1 MHLRA
6 KMLLK
11 IGVFAYLT
19 MSFTSIAQT
28 NDEAEFEAFLK
39 KRQSEF
45 NQFEQQQKQEFEA
58 FVTAWR
64 DAQNAYIK
72 QVTTKWQ
79 DPNLPSSKVWVKYSD
94 DLNKRTSVNFE
105 SGEVVV
111 ELLNSKNNEQ
121 AVEYAKEQVNELSQ
135 VTVDKT
141 LAKDPVYIAAN
152 NTINNKSFTS
162 TVKSLNSKI
171 ERNKPSTTIQPKK
184 IAKQTVLST
193 EIVEEVLSA
202 KAPVITKQKDRVTIS
217 YKLPANTLSNQAKR
231 YLPEVQQQAKR
242 YNIEPALLLAIIHT
256 ESSFNPLARSPI
268 PAFGL
273 MQIVPTSAGKDVSN
287 FLQGKPLLLSPEYL
301 FQADNN
307 VEAGSTYMHILS
319 NRYFKNVRSAQSRI
333 YMSIAA
339 YNTGPGNVA
348 KTLSGSKSLNQA
360 SIAANAMSSENVYT
374 LMVNNLPAQ
383 ETRNYLQKVVKRTAY
398 YQKQLKAIERNLK

>member
-1 MHLRA
+1 MHPIA
-6 KMLLK
+6 KILLK
-11 IGVFAYLT
+11 IGVFANLT
-19 MSFTSIAQT
+19 MGFTSIAQT
-28 NDEAEFEAFLK
+28 NNEAEFEAFLK

-45 NQFEQQQKQEFEA
+45 SQFEQQQKQEFEA
-58 FVTAWR
+58 FVSAWH
-64 DAQNAYIK
+64 DAQNAYLK

-111 ELLNSKNNEQ
+111 ELLNSRNNEQ
-121 AVEYAKEQVNELSQ
+121 AVEYAKEQLNELAQ
-135 VTVDKT
+135 VSVDKT

-162 TVKSLNSKI
+162 AGQSLNRKI

-184 IAKQTVLST
+184 IAEQTVLST
-193 EIVEEVLSA
+193 EIVEKVLSA
-202 KAPVITKQKDRVTIS
+202 KAPKIIKQKDRVTIS

-231 YLPEVQQQAKR
+231 YLPEVQQQARR

-307 VEAGSTYMHILS
+307 VEAGSTYVHILS
-319 NRYFKNVRSAQSRI
+319 NRYFKNVRNEQSRI

-360 SIAANAMSSENVYT
+360 SIAANSMSAEKIYT

-398 YQKQLKAIERNLK
+398 YQKQLKGI

>member
-1 MHLRA
+1 MHS
-6 KMLLK
+6 KVKILLK
-11 IGVFAYLT
+11 ISALACLT
-19 MSFTSIAQT
+19 MSLNSLAQT
-28 NDEAEFEAFLK
+28 SEEAEFEAFLK

-45 NQFEQQQKQEFEA
+45 SQYEQQQRQEFEA
-58 FVTAWR
+58 FVSAWHN
-64 DAQNAYIK
+64 AQNAYLK
-72 QVTTKWQ
+72 QVTQKWQ
-79 DPNLPSSKVWVKYSD
+79 DPNLPSSTVWVKYSD

-111 ELLNSKNNEQ
+111 ELLNSQNDEQ
-121 AVEYAKEQVNELSQ
+121 AVEYAKQQLNELSQ
-135 VTVDKT
+135 VTVNKT
-141 LAKDPVYIAAN
+141 LSNDPVYIAAN
-152 NTINNKSFTS
+152 NTINSKNFTS
-162 TVKSLNSKI
+162 TGKPLNKKVEQSKSPK
-171 ERNKPSTTIQPKK
+171 TTQAKK
-184 IAKQTVLST
+184 IVEQTVLST
-193 EIVEEVLSA
+193 EIVKEVLTA
-202 KAPVITKQKDRVTIS
+202 KAPVITKQKDRVKIS
-217 YKLPANTLSNQAKR
+217 YKLPDNTLSNQAKR

-242 YNIEPALLLAIIHT
+242 YNLDPALLLAIIHT

-307 VEAGSTYMHILS
+307 VEAGSTYVHILS
-319 NRYFKNVRSAQSRI
+319 NRYFKNVRNVQSRI

-360 SIAANAMSSENVYT
+360 SIAANAMSAEKVYT

-398 YQKQLKAIERNLK
+398 YQKQLKGI

>member
-1 MHLRA
+1 MHLKA

-64 DAQNAYIK
+64 DAQNAYLK

-135 VTVDKT
+135 ITVDKA

-162 TVKSLNSKI
+162 TSKSLNSKI
-171 ERNKPSTTIQPKK
+171 ERNKPSTTTQPKK

-202 KAPVITKQKDRVTIS
+202 KVPVITKQKDRVTIS

-319 NRYFKNVRSAQSRI
+319 NRYFKNVRNAQSRI

-374 LMVNNLPAQ
+374 LMVNKLPAQ

-398 YQKQLKAIERNLK
+398 YQKQLKGI

>member
-1 MHLRA
+1 MHPIA
-6 KMLLK
+6 KILLK
-11 IGVFAYLT
+11 IGVFANLT
-19 MSFTSIAQT
+19 MGFTSIAQT
-28 NDEAEFEAFLK
+28 NNEAEFEAFLK

-45 NQFEQQQKQEFEA
+45 SQFEQQQKQEFEA
-58 FVTAWR
+58 FVSAWH
-64 DAQNAYIK
+64 DAQNAYLK

-111 ELLNSKNNEQ
+111 ELLNSRNNEQ
-121 AVEYAKEQVNELSQ
+121 AVEYAKEQLNELAQ
-135 VTVDKT
+135 VSVDKT

-162 TVKSLNSKI
+162 AGQSLNRKI
-171 ERNKPSTTIQPKK
+171 ERNKPLTTIQPKK
-184 IAKQTVLST
+184 IAEQTVLST
-193 EIVEEVLSA
+193 EIVEKVLSA
-202 KAPVITKQKDRVTIS
+202 KAPKIIKQKDRVTIS

-231 YLPEVQQQAKR
+231 YLPEVQQQARR

-307 VEAGSTYMHILS
+307 VEAGSTYVHILS
-319 NRYFKNVRSAQSRI
+319 NRYFKNVRNEQSRI

-360 SIAANAMSSENVYT
+360 SIAANSMSAEKIYT

-398 YQKQLKAIERNLK
+398 YQKQLKGI

>member
-1 MHLRA
+1 MHS
-6 KMLLK
+6 KVKILLK
-11 IGVFAYLT
+11 VSALAYLT
-19 MSFTSIAQT
+19 LSLNSLAQT
-28 NDEAEFEAFLK
+28 SDEAEFEAFLK

-45 NQFEQQQKQEFEA
+45 SQYEQQQKQEFEA
-58 FVTAWR
+58 FVSAWH
-64 DAQNAYIK
+64 DAQNAYLK
-72 QVTTKWQ
+72 QVTQKWQ

-111 ELLNSKNNEQ
+111 ELLNSQNDEQ
-121 AVEYAKEQVNELSQ
+121 AVEYAKDQLNELSQ

-141 LAKDPVYIAAN
+141 LANDPVYIAAN

-162 TVKSLNSKI
+162 TGKPLNKKI

-184 IAKQTVLST
+184 ITEQTVLST
-193 EIVEEVLSA
+193 EIVEEVLTA

-217 YKLPANTLSNQAKR
+217 YQLPTNTLSNQAKR
-231 YLPEVQQQAKR
+231 YLPDVQQQAKR
-242 YNIEPALLLAIIHT
+242 YNLDPALLLAIIHT

-273 MQIVPTSAGKDVSN
+273 MQIVPTSAGKDVSK

-307 VEAGSTYMHILS
+307 VEAGSTYVHILS
-319 NRYFKNVRSAQSRI
+319 NRYFKNVRNEQSRI

-360 SIAANAMSSENVYT
+360 SIAANSMSADKVYT

-398 YQKQLKAIERNLK
+398 YQEQLKGI

>member
-1 MHLRA
+1 MHS
-6 KMLLK
+6 KVKILLK
-11 IGVFAYLT
+11 ISALACLT
-19 MSFTSIAQT
+19 MSLNSLAQT
-28 NDEAEFEAFLK
+28 SEEAEFEAFLK

-45 NQFEQQQKQEFEA
+45 SQYEQQQRQEFEA
-58 FVTAWR
+58 FVSAWHN
-64 DAQNAYIK
+64 AQNAYLK
-72 QVTTKWQ
+72 QVTQKWQ
-79 DPNLPSSKVWVKYSD
+79 DPNLPSSTMWVKYSD

-111 ELLNSKNNEQ
+111 ELLNSQNDEQ
-121 AVEYAKEQVNELSQ
+121 AVEYAKQQLNELSQ
-135 VTVDKT
+135 VTVNKT
-141 LAKDPVYIAAN
+141 LSNDPVYIAAN
-152 NTINNKSFTS
+152 NTINSKNFTS
-162 TVKSLNSKI
+162 TGKPLNKKVEQSK
-171 ERNKPSTTIQPKK
+171 PPTTTQAKK
-184 IAKQTVLST
+184 IVEQTVLST
-193 EIVEEVLSA
+193 EIVKEVLTA

-217 YKLPANTLSNQAKR
+217 YKLPDNTLSNQAKR

-242 YNIEPALLLAIIHT
+242 YNLDPALLLAIIHT

-307 VEAGSTYMHILS
+307 VEAGSTYVHILS
-319 NRYFKNVRSAQSRI
+319 NRYFKNVRNVQSRI

-360 SIAANAMSSENVYT
+360 SIAANAMSAEKVYT

-398 YQKQLKAIERNLK
+398 YQKQLKGI

>member
-1 MHLRA
+1 
-6 KMLLK
+6 MLLK

-64 DAQNAYIK
+64 DAQNAYLK

-121 AVEYAKEQVNELSQ
+121 AVEYAKQQLNELSQ

-162 TVKSLNSKI
+162 AGKFLNSKI

-193 EIVEEVLSA
+193 EIVEEALSA
-202 KAPVITKQKDRVTIS
+202 KAPVITKQKDRITIS

-231 YLPEVQQQAKR
+231 YLPEIQQQAKR
-242 YNIEPALLLAIIHT
+242 YNLDPALLLAIIHT

-307 VEAGSTYMHILS
+307 VEAGSTYVHILS
-319 NRYFKNVRSAQSRI
+319 NRYFKNVRNAQSRI

-360 SIAANAMSSENVYT
+360 SIAANSMSAEKIYT

-398 YQKQLKAIERNLK
+398 YQKQLKGI

>member
-64 DAQNAYIK
+64 DAQNAYLK

-121 AVEYAKEQVNELSQ
+121 AVEYAKQQLNELSQ

-162 TVKSLNSKI
+162 AGKFLNSKI

-193 EIVEEVLSA
+193 EIVEEALSA
-202 KAPVITKQKDRVTIS
+202 KAPVITKQKDRITIS

-231 YLPEVQQQAKR
+231 YLPEIQQQAKR
-242 YNIEPALLLAIIHT
+242 YNLDPALLLAIIHT

-307 VEAGSTYMHILS
+307 VEAGSTYVHILS
-319 NRYFKNVRSAQSRI
+319 NRYFKNVRNAQSRI

-360 SIAANAMSSENVYT
+360 SIAANSMSAEKIYT

-398 YQKQLKAIERNLK
+398 YQKQLKGI

>member
-1 MHLRA
+1 MHS
-6 KMLLK
+6 KVKILLK
-11 IGVFAYLT
+11 ISALACLT
-19 MSFTSIAQT
+19 LSLNSVAQT
-28 NDEAEFEAFLK
+28 SEEAEFEAFLK
-39 KRQSEF
+39 ARQSEF
-45 NQFEQQQKQEFEA
+45 SQYEQQQKQEFEA
-58 FVTAWR
+58 FVSAWH
-64 DAQNAYIK
+64 DAQSAYLK
-72 QVTTKWQ
+72 QVTQKWQ

-111 ELLNSKNNEQ
+111 ELLNSQNDEQ
-121 AVEYAKEQVNELSQ
+121 AVEYAKDQLNELSQ
-135 VTVDKT
+135 VTVNKT
-141 LAKDPVYIAAN
+141 LANDPVYIAAN
-152 NTINNKSFTS
+152 NTINSKSFTS
-162 TVKSLNSKI
+162 TGKPLNRKI
-171 ERNKPSTTIQPKK
+171 EQSKSPTTIQPKK
-184 IAKQTVLST
+184 IAEQTVLST
-193 EIVEEVLSA
+193 EIIEEVLTA

-217 YKLPANTLSNQAKR
+217 YQLPTNTLSNQAKR
-231 YLPEVQQQAKR
+231 YLPDVQQQAKR
-242 YNIEPALLLAIIHT
+242 YNLDPALLLAIIHT

-273 MQIVPTSAGKDVSN
+273 MQIVPTSAGKDVSK

-307 VEAGSTYMHILS
+307 VEAGSTYVHILS
-319 NRYFKNVRSAQSRI
+319 NRYFKNVRNEQSRI

-360 SIAANAMSSENVYT
+360 SIAANSMSADKVYT

-398 YQKQLKAIERNLK
+398 YQEQLKGI

>member
-1 MHLRA
+1 MHPIA
-6 KMLLK
+6 KILLK
-11 IGVFAYLT
+11 IGVFANLT
-19 MSFTSIAQT
+19 MGFTSIAQT
-28 NDEAEFEAFLK
+28 NNEAEFEAFLK

-45 NQFEQQQKQEFEA
+45 SQFEQQQKQEFEA
-58 FVTAWR
+58 FVSAWH
-64 DAQNAYIK
+64 DAQNAYLK

-111 ELLNSKNNEQ
+111 ELLNSRNNEQ
-121 AVEYAKEQVNELSQ
+121 AVEYAKEQLNELAQ
-135 VTVDKT
+135 VSVDKT

-162 TVKSLNSKI
+162 AGQSLNRKI
-171 ERNKPSTTIQPKK
+171 ERNKPLTTIQPKK
-184 IAKQTVLST
+184 IAEQTVLST
-193 EIVEEVLSA
+193 EIVEKVLSA
-202 KAPVITKQKDRVTIS
+202 KAPKIIKQKDRVTIS

-231 YLPEVQQQAKR
+231 YLPEVQQQARR

-307 VEAGSTYMHILS
+307 VEAGSTYVHILS
-319 NRYFKNVRSAQSRI
+319 NRYFKNVRNAQSRI

-360 SIAANAMSSENVYT
+360 SIAANSMSAEKIYT

-398 YQKQLKAIERNLK
+398 YQKQLKGI

>member
-1 MHLRA
+1 
-6 KMLLK
+6 MLIK
-11 IGVFAYLT
+11 ISACACLIVSLN
-19 MSFTSIAQT
+19 SLAQT
-28 NDEAEFEAFLK
+28 SDEAEFEAFLK

-45 NQFEQQQKQEFEA
+45 SQYEQQQKQEFDA
-58 FVTAWR
+58 FVSAWR
-64 DAQNAYIK
+64 DAENAYLK
-72 QVTTKWQ
+72 QVTKKWQ
-79 DPNLPSSKVWVKYSD
+79 DPNLPSSKVWIKYSD

-105 SGEVVV
+105 SGEVIV
-111 ELLNSKNNEQ
+111 ELLNSRNDEQ
-121 AVEYAKEQVNELSQ
+121 AVEYAKEQLNELSQ

-141 LAKDPVYIAAN
+141 LAKDPIYIAAN
-152 NTINNKSFTS
+152 NTINSKSFTS
-162 TVKSLNSKI
+162 TGKYLNKKTEQS
-171 ERNKPSTTIQPKK
+171 NPPTTTKPKK
-184 IAKQTVLST
+184 VAEQTVLSK
-193 EIVEEVLSA
+193 EIVEEVLTA
-202 KAPVITKQKDRVTIS
+202 KVPVITKQKDRVTIS

-231 YLPEVQQQAKR
+231 YLPEVQLQAAR
-242 YNIEPALLLAIIHT
+242 YNLEPALLLAIIHT

-307 VEAGSTYMHILS
+307 VEAGSTYVHILS
-319 NRYFKNVRSAQSRI
+319 NRYFKNVRNEQSRI

-360 SIAANAMSSENVYT
+360 SIAANAMPADKVYT
-374 LMVNNLPAQ
+374 LMINNLPAQ

-398 YQKQLKAIERNLK
+398 YQELLKGI

>member
-1 MHLRA
+1 MHS
-6 KMLLK
+6 KVKILLK
-11 IGVFAYLT
+11 ISALACLT
-19 MSFTSIAQT
+19 LSLNSVAQT
-28 NDEAEFEAFLK
+28 SDEAEFEAFLK
-39 KRQSEF
+39 ARQSEF
-45 NQFEQQQKQEFEA
+45 SQYEQQQKQEFEA
-58 FVTAWR
+58 FVSAWH
-64 DAQNAYIK
+64 DAQSAYLK
-72 QVTTKWQ
+72 QVTQKWQ

-111 ELLNSKNNEQ
+111 ELLNSQNDEQ
-121 AVEYAKEQVNELSQ
+121 AVEYAKDQLNELSQ
-135 VTVDKT
+135 VTVNKT
-141 LAKDPVYIAAN
+141 LANDPVYIAAN
-152 NTINNKSFTS
+152 NTINSKSFTS
-162 TVKSLNSKI
+162 TGKPLNRKI
-171 ERNKPSTTIQPKK
+171 EQNKSPTTTQPKK
-184 IAKQTVLST
+184 IADQTVLST
-193 EIVEEVLSA
+193 EIVEEVLTA

-217 YKLPANTLSNQAKR
+217 YQLPANTLSNQAKR
-231 YLPEVQQQAKR
+231 YLPDVQQQAKR
-242 YNIEPALLLAIIHT
+242 YNLDPALLLAIIHT

-307 VEAGSTYMHILS
+307 VEAGSTYVHILS
-319 NRYFKNVRSAQSRI
+319 NRYFKNVRNEQSRI

-360 SIAANAMSSENVYT
+360 SIAANSMSADKVYT

-398 YQKQLKAIERNLK
+398 YQEQLKGI

>member
-1 MHLRA
+1 MHS
-6 KMLLK
+6 KVKILLK
-11 IGVFAYLT
+11 ISALACLT
-19 MSFTSIAQT
+19 MSLNSLAQT
-28 NDEAEFEAFLK
+28 SEEAEFEAFLK

-45 NQFEQQQKQEFEA
+45 SQYEQQQKQEFEA
-58 FVTAWR
+58 FVSAWHN
-64 DAQNAYIK
+64 AQNAYLE
-72 QVTTKWQ
+72 QVTQKWQ
-79 DPNLPSSKVWVKYSD
+79 DPNLPSSTVWVKYSD

-111 ELLNSKNNEQ
+111 ELLNSQNDEQ
-121 AVEYAKEQVNELSQ
+121 AVEYAKQQLNDLSQ
-135 VTVDKT
+135 VTVNKT
-141 LAKDPVYIAAN
+141 LSNDPVYIAAN
-152 NTINNKSFTS
+152 NTINSKNFTS
-162 TVKSLNSKI
+162 TGKPLNKKVEQSKS
-171 ERNKPSTTIQPKK
+171 PTTTQAKK
-184 IAKQTVLST
+184 IVEQTVLST
-193 EIVEEVLSA
+193 EIVKEVLTA

-217 YKLPANTLSNQAKR
+217 YKLPDNTLSNQAKR

-242 YNIEPALLLAIIHT
+242 YNLDPALLLAIIHT

-287 FLQGKPLLLSPEYL
+287 FLQGKPLLLSPKYL

-307 VEAGSTYMHILS
+307 VEAGSTYVHILS
-319 NRYFKNVRSAQSRI
+319 NRYFKNVRNVQSRI

-360 SIAANAMSSENVYT
+360 SIAANAMSAEKVYT

-398 YQKQLKAIERNLK
+398 YQKQLKGI

>member
-1 MHLRA
+1 MHS
-6 KMLLK
+6 KVKILLK
-11 IGVFAYLT
+11 ISALACLT
-19 MSFTSIAQT
+19 MSLNSLAQT
-28 NDEAEFEAFLK
+28 SEEAEFEAFLK

-45 NQFEQQQKQEFEA
+45 SQYEQQQKQEFEA
-58 FVTAWR
+58 FVSAWHN
-64 DAQNAYIK
+64 AQNAYLE
-72 QVTTKWQ
+72 QVTQKWQ
-79 DPNLPSSKVWVKYSD
+79 DPNLPSSTVWVKYSD

-111 ELLNSKNNEQ
+111 ELLNSQNDEQ
-121 AVEYAKEQVNELSQ
+121 AVEYAKQQLNELSQ
-135 VTVDKT
+135 VTVNKT
-141 LAKDPVYIAAN
+141 LSNDPVYIAAN
-152 NTINNKSFTS
+152 NTINSKNFTS
-162 TVKSLNSKI
+162 TGKPLNKKVEQSKS
-171 ERNKPSTTIQPKK
+171 PTTTQAKK
-184 IAKQTVLST
+184 IVEQTVLST
-193 EIVEEVLSA
+193 EIVKEVLTA

-217 YKLPANTLSNQAKR
+217 YKLPDNTLSNQAKR

-242 YNIEPALLLAIIHT
+242 YNLDPALLLAIIHT

-307 VEAGSTYMHILS
+307 VEAGSTYVHILS
-319 NRYFKNVRSAQSRI
+319 NRYFKNVRNVQSRI

-360 SIAANAMSSENVYT
+360 SIAANAMSAEKVYT

-398 YQKQLKAIERNLK
+398 YQKQLKGI

>member
-1 MHLRA
+1 MHS
-6 KMLLK
+6 KVKILLK
-11 IGVFAYLT
+11 VSALAYLT
-19 MSFTSIAQT
+19 LSLNSLAQT
-28 NDEAEFEAFLK
+28 SDEAEFEAFLK

-45 NQFEQQQKQEFEA
+45 SQYEQQQKQEFEA
-58 FVTAWR
+58 FVSAWH
-64 DAQNAYIK
+64 DAQNAYLK
-72 QVTTKWQ
+72 QVTQKWQ

-111 ELLNSKNNEQ
+111 ELLNSQNDEQ
-121 AVEYAKEQVNELSQ
+121 AVEYAKDQLNELSQ

-141 LAKDPVYIAAN
+141 LANDPVYIAAN
-152 NTINNKSFTS
+152 NTINSKSFTS
-162 TVKSLNSKI
+162 TGKPLNKKI

-184 IAKQTVLST
+184 ITEQTVLST
-193 EIVEEVLSA
+193 EIVEEVLTA

-217 YKLPANTLSNQAKR
+217 YQLPTNTLSNQAKR
-231 YLPEVQQQAKR
+231 YLPDVQQQAKR
-242 YNIEPALLLAIIHT
+242 YNLDPALLLAIIHT

-307 VEAGSTYMHILS
+307 VEAGSTYVHILS
-319 NRYFKNVRSAQSRI
+319 NRYFKNVRNEQSRI
-333 YMSIAA
+333 YISIAA

-360 SIAANAMSSENVYT
+360 SIAANSMSADKVYT

-398 YQKQLKAIERNLK
+398 YQEQLKGI

>member
-1 MHLRA
+1 MHS
-6 KMLLK
+6 KVKILLK
-11 IGVFAYLT
+11 ISALAYLT
-19 MSFTSIAQT
+19 LSLNSLAQT
-28 NDEAEFEAFLK
+28 SDEAEFEAFLK

-45 NQFEQQQKQEFEA
+45 SQYEQQQKQEFEA
-58 FVTAWR
+58 FVSAWH
-64 DAQNAYIK
+64 DAQNAYLK
-72 QVTTKWQ
+72 QVTQKWQ

-111 ELLNSKNNEQ
+111 ELLNSQNDEQ
-121 AVEYAKEQVNELSQ
+121 AVEYAKDQLNELSQ

-141 LAKDPVYIAAN
+141 LANDPVYIAAN
-152 NTINNKSFTS
+152 NTINSKSFTS
-162 TVKSLNSKI
+162 TGKPLNKKI

-184 IAKQTVLST
+184 ITEQTVLST
-193 EIVEEVLSA
+193 EIVEEVLTA

-217 YKLPANTLSNQAKR
+217 YQLPTNTLSNQAKR
-231 YLPEVQQQAKR
+231 YLPDVQQQAKR
-242 YNIEPALLLAIIHT
+242 YNLDPALLLAIIHT

-273 MQIVPTSAGKDVSN
+273 MQIVPTSAGKDVSK

-307 VEAGSTYMHILS
+307 VEAGSTYVHILS
-319 NRYFKNVRSAQSRI
+319 NRYFKNVRNEQSRI

-360 SIAANAMSSENVYT
+360 SIAANSMSADKVYT

-398 YQKQLKAIERNLK
+398 YQEQLKGI

>member
-1 MHLRA
+1 MHLKA

-45 NQFEQQQKQEFEA
+45 NHFEQQQKQEFEA

-64 DAQNAYIK
+64 DAQNAYLK

-152 NTINNKSFTS
+152 KTINNKSFTS
-162 TVKSLNSKI
+162 TGKSLNSKI
-171 ERNKPSTTIQPKK
+171 ERNKPSTTTQPKK

-319 NRYFKNVRSAQSRI
+319 NRYFKNVRNAQSRI

-348 KTLSGSKSLNQA
+348 KTVSGSKSLNQA
-360 SIAANAMSSENVYT
+360 SIAANAMSSENVYA
-374 LMVNNLPAQ
+374 LMVNKLPAQ

-398 YQKQLKAIERNLK
+398 YQKQLKGI

>member
-1 MHLRA
+1 MHS
-6 KMLLK
+6 KVKILLK
-11 IGVFAYLT
+11 ISALAYLT
-19 MSFTSIAQT
+19 LSLNSVAQT
-28 NDEAEFEAFLK
+28 SDEAEFEAFLK

-45 NQFEQQQKQEFEA
+45 SQYEQQQKQEFEA
-58 FVTAWR
+58 FVSAWH
-64 DAQNAYIK
+64 DAQNAYLK
-72 QVTTKWQ
+72 QVTQKWQ

-111 ELLNSKNNEQ
+111 ELLNSQNDEQ
-121 AVEYAKEQVNELSQ
+121 AVEYAKDQLNELSQ

-141 LAKDPVYIAAN
+141 LANDPVYIAAN
-152 NTINNKSFTS
+152 NTINSKSFTS
-162 TVKSLNSKI
+162 TGKPLNKKI

-184 IAKQTVLST
+184 ITEQTVLST
-193 EIVEEVLSA
+193 EIIEEVLTA

-217 YKLPANTLSNQAKR
+217 YQLPTNTLSNQAKR
-231 YLPEVQQQAKR
+231 YLPDVQQQAKR
-242 YNIEPALLLAIIHT
+242 YNLDPALLLAIIHT

-273 MQIVPTSAGKDVSN
+273 MQIVPTSAGKDVSK

-307 VEAGSTYMHILS
+307 VEAGSTYVHILS
-319 NRYFKNVRSAQSRI
+319 NRYFKNVRNEQSRI

-360 SIAANAMSSENVYT
+360 SIAANSMSADKVYT

-398 YQKQLKAIERNLK
+398 YQEQLKGI

>member
-1 MHLRA
+1 MHS
-6 KMLLK
+6 KVKILLK
-11 IGVFAYLT
+11 ISALACLT
-19 MSFTSIAQT
+19 MSLNSLAQT
-28 NDEAEFEAFLK
+28 SEEAEFEAFLK

-45 NQFEQQQKQEFEA
+45 SQYEQQQRQEFEA
-58 FVTAWR
+58 FVSAWHN
-64 DAQNAYIK
+64 AQNAYLK
-72 QVTTKWQ
+72 QVTQKWQ
-79 DPNLPSSKVWVKYSD
+79 DPNLPSSTVWVKYSD

-111 ELLNSKNNEQ
+111 ELLNSQNDEQ
-121 AVEYAKEQVNELSQ
+121 AVEYAKQQLNELSQ
-135 VTVDKT
+135 VTVNKT
-141 LAKDPVYIAAN
+141 LSNDPVYIAAN
-152 NTINNKSFTS
+152 NTINSKNFTS
-162 TVKSLNSKI
+162 TGKPLNKKVEQSKS
-171 ERNKPSTTIQPKK
+171 PTTTQAKK
-184 IAKQTVLST
+184 IVEQTVLST
-193 EIVEEVLSA
+193 EIVKEVLTA
-202 KAPVITKQKDRVTIS
+202 KAPVITKQKDRVKIS
-217 YKLPANTLSNQAKR
+217 YKLPDNTLSNQAKR

-242 YNIEPALLLAIIHT
+242 YNLDPALLLAIIHT

-307 VEAGSTYMHILS
+307 VEAGSTYVHILS
-319 NRYFKNVRSAQSRI
+319 NRYFKNVRNVQSRI

-360 SIAANAMSSENVYT
+360 SIAANAMSAEKVYT

-398 YQKQLKAIERNLK
+398 YQKQLKGI

>member
-1 MHLRA
+1 MHS
-6 KMLLK
+6 KVKILLK
-11 IGVFAYLT
+11 ISALACLT
-19 MSFTSIAQT
+19 MSLNSLAQT
-28 NDEAEFEAFLK
+28 SEGAEFEAFLK

-45 NQFEQQQKQEFEA
+45 SQYEQQQRQEFEA
-58 FVTAWR
+58 FVSAWHN
-64 DAQNAYIK
+64 AQNAYLK
-72 QVTTKWQ
+72 QVTQKWQ
-79 DPNLPSSKVWVKYSD
+79 DPNLPSSTVWVKYSD

-111 ELLNSKNNEQ
+111 ELLNSQNDEQ
-121 AVEYAKEQVNELSQ
+121 AVEYAKQQLNELSQ
-135 VTVDKT
+135 VTVNKT
-141 LAKDPVYIAAN
+141 LSNDPVYIAAN
-152 NTINNKSFTS
+152 NTINSKNFTS
-162 TVKSLNSKI
+162 TGKPLNKKVEQSKSPK
-171 ERNKPSTTIQPKK
+171 TTQAKK
-184 IAKQTVLST
+184 IVEQTVLST
-193 EIVEEVLSA
+193 EIVKEVLTA
-202 KAPVITKQKDRVTIS
+202 KAPVITKQKDRVKIS
-217 YKLPANTLSNQAKR
+217 YKLPDNTLSNQAKR

-242 YNIEPALLLAIIHT
+242 YNLDPALLLAIIHT

-307 VEAGSTYMHILS
+307 VEAGSTYVHILS
-319 NRYFKNVRSAQSRI
+319 NRYFKNVRNVQSRI

-360 SIAANAMSSENVYT
+360 SIAANAMSAEKVYT

-398 YQKQLKAIERNLK
+398 YQKQLKGI

>member
-1 MHLRA
+1 MHS
-6 KMLLK
+6 KVKILLK
-11 IGVFAYLT
+11 VSALAYLT
-19 MSFTSIAQT
+19 LSLNSVAQT
-28 NDEAEFEAFLK
+28 SDEAEFEAFLK
-39 KRQSEF
+39 KRQS
-45 NQFEQQQKQEFEA
+45 QFSQYEQQQKQEFEA
-58 FVTAWR
+58 FVSAWH
-64 DAQNAYIK
+64 DAQNAYLK
-72 QVTTKWQ
+72 QVTQKWQ

-111 ELLNSKNNEQ
+111 ELLNSQNDEQ
-121 AVEYAKEQVNELSQ
+121 AVEYAKDQLNELSQ

-141 LAKDPVYIAAN
+141 LANDPVYIAAN
-152 NTINNKSFTS
+152 NTINSKSFTS
-162 TVKSLNSKI
+162 TGKPLNKKI

-184 IAKQTVLST
+184 ITEQTVLST
-193 EIVEEVLSA
+193 EIVEEVLTA

-217 YKLPANTLSNQAKR
+217 YQLPTNTLSNQAKR
-231 YLPEVQQQAKR
+231 YLPDVQQQAKR
-242 YNIEPALLLAIIHT
+242 YNLDPALLLAIIHT

-273 MQIVPTSAGKDVSN
+273 MQIVPTSAGKDVSK

-307 VEAGSTYMHILS
+307 VEAGSTYVHILS
-319 NRYFKNVRSAQSRI
+319 NRYFKNVRNEQSRI

-360 SIAANAMSSENVYT
+360 SIAANSMSADKVYT

-398 YQKQLKAIERNLK
+398 YQEQLKGI

>member
-1 MHLRA
+1 MHS
-6 KMLLK
+6 KVKILLK
-11 IGVFAYLT
+11 ISALACLT
-19 MSFTSIAQT
+19 LSLNSVAQT
-28 NDEAEFEAFLK
+28 SEEAEFEAFLK
-39 KRQSEF
+39 ARQSEF
-45 NQFEQQQKQEFEA
+45 SQYEQQQKQEFEA
-58 FVTAWR
+58 FVSAWH
-64 DAQNAYIK
+64 DAQSAYLK
-72 QVTTKWQ
+72 QVTQKWQ
-79 DPNLPSSKVWVKYSD
+79 DPSLPSSKVWVKYSD

-111 ELLNSKNNEQ
+111 ELLNSQNDEQ
-121 AVEYAKEQVNELSQ
+121 AVEYAKDQLNELSQ

-141 LAKDPVYIAAN
+141 LANDPVYIAAN
-152 NTINNKSFTS
+152 NTINSKSFAS
-162 TVKSLNSKI
+162 TGKPLNRKI
-171 ERNKPSTTIQPKK
+171 EQSKSPTTTQPKK
-184 IAKQTVLST
+184 IAEQTVLST
-193 EIVEEVLSA
+193 EIVKEVLTT

-217 YKLPANTLSNQAKR
+217 YKLPGNTLSNQAKR

-242 YNIEPALLLAIIHT
+242 YKLDPALLLAIIHT

-307 VEAGSTYMHILS
+307 VEAGSTYVHILS
-319 NRYFKNVRSAQSRI
+319 NRYFKNVRNVQSRI

-360 SIAANAMSSENVYT
+360 SIAANAMSAEKVYT

-398 YQKQLKAIERNLK
+398 YQKQLKGI

>member
-1 MHLRA
+1 MHLKA

-64 DAQNAYIK
+64 DAQNAYLK

-111 ELLNSKNNEQ
+111 ELLNSRNNEQ
-121 AVEYAKEQVNELSQ
+121 AVEYAKEQLNELAQ
-135 VTVDKT
+135 VSVDKT

-162 TVKSLNSKI
+162 AGQSLNRKI

-184 IAKQTVLST
+184 IAEQTVLST
-193 EIVEEVLSA
+193 EIVEKVLSA
-202 KAPVITKQKDRVTIS
+202 KAPKIIKQKDRVTIS

-231 YLPEVQQQAKR
+231 YLPEVQQQARR

-307 VEAGSTYMHILS
+307 VEAGSTYVHILS
-319 NRYFKNVRSAQSRI
+319 NRYFKNVRNEQSRI

-360 SIAANAMSSENVYT
+360 SIAANSMSAEKIYT

-398 YQKQLKAIERNLK
+398 YQKQLKGI

>member
-19 MSFTSIAQT
+19 MSFTSMAQT

-64 DAQNAYIK
+64 DAQNAYLK

-152 NTINNKSFTS
+152 NNINNKSFTS
-162 TVKSLNSKI
+162 TSKSLNSKI

-202 KAPVITKQKDRVTIS
+202 KAPVITKKKDRVTIS
-217 YKLPANTLSNQAKR
+217 YKLPANTLYNQAKR

-319 NRYFKNVRSAQSRI
+319 NRYFKNVRNAQSRI

-374 LMVNNLPAQ
+374 LMVNKLPAQ

-398 YQKQLKAIERNLK
+398 YQKQLKGI

>member
-1 MHLRA
+1 MHSKV

-11 IGVFAYLT
+11 MSAFACLT
-19 MSFTSIAQT
+19 MSFNNSAQVS
-28 NDEAEFEAFLK
+28 DEAEFEAFLK

-45 NQFEQQQKQEFEA
+45 SQYEQQQQQEFED
-58 FVTAWR
+58 FVNAWD
-64 DAQNAYIK
+64 DAQNAYLK
-72 QVTTKWQ
+72 QVTQKWQ

-94 DLNKRTSVNFE
+94 DLNKRISVNFE
-105 SGEVVV
+105 TGEVVV
-111 ELLNSKNNEQ
+111 ELLNSQNDEQ
-121 AVEYAKEQVNELSQ
+121 AVKYAKDQLNELSQ

-141 LAKDPVYIAAN
+141 LANDPVYIAAN
-152 NTINNKSFTS
+152 NTINSKSFTS
-162 TVKSLNSKI
+162 TGKPLNRKI
-171 ERNKPSTTIQPKK
+171 EQSKSPTTIQPKK
-184 IAKQTVLST
+184 IAEQTVLST
-193 EIVEEVLSA
+193 EIVEQVLTA
-202 KAPVITKQKDRVTIS
+202 KSPVITKQKDRVTIS

-231 YLPEVQQQAKR
+231 YLPDVQQQAKR
-242 YNIEPALLLAIIHT
+242 YNLDPALLLAIIHT

-307 VEAGSTYMHILS
+307 VEAGSTYVHILS
-319 NRYFKNVRSAQSRI
+319 NRYFKNVRNEQSRI

-360 SIAANAMSSENVYT
+360 SIAANSMSADKVYT

-398 YQKQLKAIERNLK
+398 YQEQLKGI

>member
-1 MHLRA
+1 MYLKSKYLLRLSTIACLTLSLNSLA
-6 KMLLK
+6 K
-11 IGVFAYLT
+11 
-19 MSFTSIAQT
+19 TS
-28 NDEAEFEAFLK
+28 DEAEFEAFLK
-39 KRQSEF
+39 QRQSEF
-45 NQFEQQQKQEFEA
+45 SQYEQQQKQEFEA
-58 FVTAWR
+58 FVSAWR
-64 DAQNAYIK
+64 DAESAYLK
-72 QVTTKWQ
+72 QITAKWQ

-111 ELLNSKNNEQ
+111 ELLSSKSDEQ
-121 AVEYAKEQVNELSQ
+121 AVEYAKEQLNELSQ

-141 LAKDPVYIAAN
+141 LAKDPIYITAN
-152 NTINNKSFTS
+152 NT
-162 TVKSLNSKI
+162 LNSKSI
-171 ERNKPSTTIQPKK
+171 ISTGKPLNNKVEQSKPLTATQCKK
-184 IAKQTVLST
+184 VAEQTVLST
-193 EIVEEVLSA
+193 EIVQEVLAA

-231 YLPEVQQQAKR
+231 YLPEVKVQAAR
-242 YNIEPALLLAIIHT
+242 YNLEPALLLAIIHT

-301 FQADNN
+301 FKADNN
-307 VEAGSTYMHILS
+307 VEAGSTYLHILS
-319 NRYFKNVRSAQSRI
+319 NRYFKNVRNEQSRL

-348 KTLSGSKSLNQA
+348 KTLSGSNSLNQA
-360 SIAANAMSSENVYT
+360 SIAANAMSADKIYAY
-374 LMVNNLPAQ
+374 MVNNLPAQ

-398 YQKQLKAIERNLK
+398 YQAQLKGI

>member
-1 MHLRA
+1 MSKKVA
-6 KMLLK
+6 WITGGSSG
-11 IGVFAYLT
+11 IGA
-19 MSFTSIAQT
+19 AA
-28 NDEAEFEAFLK
+28 AEK
-39 KRQSEF
+39 
-45 NQFEQQQKQEFEA
+45 
-58 FVTAWR
+58 
-64 DAQNAYIK
+64 
-72 QVTTKWQ
+72 
-79 DPNLPSSKVWVKYSD
+79 
-94 DLNKRTSVNFE
+94 
-105 SGEVVV
+105 
-111 ELLNSKNNEQ
+111 
-121 AVEYAKEQVNELSQ
+121 
-135 VTVDKT
+135 
-141 LAKDPVYIAAN
+141 LAKQGWTVAITGTTQGKLDVVCDKDPQFIKGYQGDV
-152 NTINNKSFTS
+152 TK
-162 TVKSLNSKI
+162 
-171 ERNKPSTTIQPKK
+171 PKK
-184 IAKQTVLST
+184 IAEQTVLST
-193 EIVEEVLSA
+193 EIVEKVLSA
-202 KAPVITKQKDRVTIS
+202 KAPKIIKQKDRVTIS

-231 YLPEVQQQAKR
+231 YLPEVQQQARR

-307 VEAGSTYMHILS
+307 VEAGSTYVHILS
-319 NRYFKNVRSAQSRI
+319 NRYFKNVRNEQSRI

-360 SIAANAMSSENVYT
+360 SIAANSMSAEKIYT

-398 YQKQLKAIERNLK
+398 YQKQLKGI

>member
-1 MHLRA
+1 MHLKA

-39 KRQSEF
+39 KRKSEF

-64 DAQNAYIK
+64 DAQNAYLK

-162 TVKSLNSKI
+162 TGKSLNSKI

-184 IAKQTVLST
+184 IAKQTVLSI

-319 NRYFKNVRSAQSRI
+319 NRYFKNVRNTQSRI

-374 LMVNNLPAQ
+374 LMVNHLPAQ

-398 YQKQLKAIERNLK
+398 YQKQLKGI

>member
-1 MHLRA
+1 MHS
-6 KMLLK
+6 KVKILLK
-11 IGVFAYLT
+11 ISALACLT
-19 MSFTSIAQT
+19 LSLNSVAQT
-28 NDEAEFEAFLK
+28 SEEAEFEAFLK
-39 KRQSEF
+39 NRQSEF
-45 NQFEQQQKQEFEA
+45 SHYEQQQKQEFEA
-58 FVTAWR
+58 FVSAWH
-64 DAQNAYIK
+64 DAQSAYLK
-72 QVTTKWQ
+72 QVTQKWQ

-111 ELLNSKNNEQ
+111 ELLNSQNDEQ
-121 AVEYAKEQVNELSQ
+121 AVEYAKQQLNELSQ
-135 VTVDKT
+135 VTVNKT
-141 LAKDPVYIAAN
+141 LSNDPVYIAAN
-152 NTINNKSFTS
+152 NTINSKSFTS
-162 TVKSLNSKI
+162 SGKPLNKKI
-171 ERNKPSTTIQPKK
+171 EQSKSPATTQPKK
-184 IAKQTVLST
+184 IAEQTVLST
-193 EIVEEVLSA
+193 EIVKEVLTA
-202 KAPVITKQKDRVTIS
+202 KAPVIAKQKDRVTIS
-217 YKLPANTLSNQAKR
+217 YQLPANTLSNQAKR
-231 YLPEVQQQAKR
+231 YLPDVQQQAKR
-242 YNIEPALLLAIIHT
+242 YNLDPALLLAIIHT

-307 VEAGSTYMHILS
+307 VEAGSTYVHILS
-319 NRYFKNVRSAQSRI
+319 NRYFKNVRNEQSRI

-360 SIAANAMSSENVYT
+360 SIAANSMSADKVYT
-374 LMVNNLPAQ
+374 FMVNNLPAQ

-398 YQKQLKAIERNLK
+398 YQEQLKGI

>member
-1 MHLRA
+1 MHLKA

-64 DAQNAYIK
+64 DAQNAYLK

-162 TVKSLNSKI
+162 MGKSLNSKI

-319 NRYFKNVRSAQSRI
+319 NRYFKNVRNTQSRI

-374 LMVNNLPAQ
+374 LMVNHLPAQ

-398 YQKQLKAIERNLK
+398 YQKQLKGI